1 MTPDEL
7 SKRAKAFSLRIMN
20 LARSLPNDV
29 ASRELGRQIVRSGM
43 SVSANYRAARRSRSK
58 KEFIAKLGIVVE
70 EVDETAHWLEL
81 LRDGKTIEQS
91 RLEPLMNEA
100 EELTKI
106 FVSMRQT
113 AKKNN

>member
-1 MTPDEL
+1 
-7 SKRAKAFSLRIMN
+7 
-20 LARSLPNDV
+20 
-29 ASRELGRQIVRSGM
+29 M
-43 SVSANYRAARRSRSK
+43 SVSANYRAARRARSK

-81 LRDGKTIEQS
+81 LRDGKTIERG
-91 RLEPLMNEA
+91 RLEPIMREA